1 MLYNSLKNIF
11 DCLIFIPNLQLIKP
25 IIILNNSHMKKIL
38 IVFILSPLCFVTA
51 QNFRSLDKSP
61 MDRTSYPAPYRIS
74 DKSVVVTYSRPQL
87 KGRSFEEIVPENKI
101 WRTGANE
108 ATEIRVFKPIL
119 FGGKS
124 LDVGTYSL
132 YTIFGENN
140 VTVIVN
146 TAINSWGS
154 YSYKQENDIARV
166 VIPQTKSDTS
176 LEAFSMAFSENE
188 TAATLDI
195 GWGYMRA
202 SVPVSVL

>member
-1 MLYNSLKNIF
+1 M
-11 DCLIFIPNLQLIKP
+11 
-25 IIILNNSHMKKIL
+25 
-38 IVFILSPLCFVTA
+38 
-51 QNFRSLDKSP
+51 
-61 MDRTSYPAPYRIS
+61 
-74 DKSVVVTYSRPQL
+74 VTYSRPQL
-87 KGRSFEEIVPENKI
+87 RGRSFEEIVPKNKI

-124 LDVGTYSL
+124 LDVGTYSV

-188 TAATLDI
+188 TATTLDI